1 MKTVL
6 VTGATAGIGEAIAH
20 IFARAN
26 YRVIITGRRG
36 DRLERLQ
43 QKMEMDY
50 GAEIHSLCFDVRIK
64 SEVEESIGTLPDQW
78 KNIDILINNAGLA
91 VGRDTLDKGITED
104 WDTMIDTNIKGLL
117 YVTRAVAPGMVS
129 RKNGH
134 IFNIGSIAGK
144 ETYFEGNVYCATK
157 HAVDSL
163 TKAMRIDL
171 LEHGVKV
178 TGVCPGIVET
188 EFSLVRY
195 KGDEERAKKI
205 YQGYHP
211 LRPRD
216 VAEVV
221 FFAATRPPHV
231 CINDL
236 VLTPTTQASSFYSRK
251 NK

>member
-26 YRVIITGRRG
+26 YRVMITGRRG
-36 DRLERLQ
+36 DRLARLQ

-50 GAEIHSLCFDVRIK
+50 GAEILSLCFDVRIK
-64 SEVEESIGTLPDQW
+64 NEVDEALEALPENW
-78 KNIDILINNAGLA
+78 KNIDILVNNAGLA

-117 YVTRAVAPGMVS
+117 YMTRAVAPGMVA
-129 RKNGH
+129 RKSGH

-171 LEHGVKV
+171 LEHGIKV

-195 KGDEERAKKI
+195 KGDEDRAKKI